1 MAISNEGL
9 DPADLTK
16 GVPIALVTGGGSGIG
31 RASATALARLGA
43 HVVVADRNLAGAVE
57 TVALIGADVESLDAG
72 GAAEA
77 VELDVRDA
85 VGVAALIDD
94 IVARHGRLDWAH
106 NNAGVFSSAA
116 SFVDVSDDDF
126 DLLMGINF
134 KGVWLCMRAELAVM
148 ARQGRGSIV
157 NTSSAAGMIGTPKT
171 PGYSASKHAVLGLT
185 RSAAREYADQ
195 GIRVN
200 AVCPGS
206 VRTPMVTANLVN
218 NPEILQHIM
227 QMQPSHRMAEPEE
240 IAASVAWLCS
250 DAASY
255 VSGAGLLVAGAAVNR

>member
-1 MAISNEGL
+1 MAVSQSASTRSG
-9 DPADLTK
+9 P
-16 GVPIALVTGGGSGIG
+16 PIALVTGGGSGIG

-43 HVVVADRNLAGAVE
+43 HVAVADRNAAGAAE
-57 TVALIGADVESLDAG
+57 TVELIAADSAANDVG

-77 VELDVRDA
+77 AELDVQDCA
-85 VGVAALIDD
+85 GVCRLVDD
-94 IVARHGRLDWAH
+94 IIDRHGRLDWAH
-106 NNAGVFSSAA
+106 NNAGVFRSAA
-116 SFVDVSDDDF
+116 SFVDVTDDDF
-126 DLLMGINF
+126 GLLMGVNF

-148 ARQGRGSIV
+148 ARQRSGSIV
-157 NTSSAAGMIGTPKT
+157 NTSSAAGMIGTPKA
-171 PGYSASKHAVLGLT
+171 PAYSASKHAVLGLT

-218 NPEILQHIM
+218 NPDVLAHIM
-227 QMQPSHRMAEPEE
+227 DMQPSHRMAEPEE